1 MKLEKGMIIRNIDKI
16 GKHKKG
22 NIYKVTMVSG
32 NLVFAEEINGN
43 EKLVLYKYSELVELI
58 ETEIFHV
65 WSRGYNRAKAKYIHV

>member
-1 MKLEKGMIIRNIDKI
+1 MKLEKGMITRNIDKI

-32 NLVFAEEINGN
+32 NLVFTEEINGN

-65 WSRGYNRAKAKYIHV
+65 

>member
-65 WSRGYNRAKAKYIHV
+65 